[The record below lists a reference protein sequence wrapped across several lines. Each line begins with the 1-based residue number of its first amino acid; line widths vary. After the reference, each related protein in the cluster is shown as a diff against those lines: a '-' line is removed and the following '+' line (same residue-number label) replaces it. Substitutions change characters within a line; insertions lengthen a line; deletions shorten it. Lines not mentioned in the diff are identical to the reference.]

1 MTTALLVDTNFA
13 AGPIRSALLSAGY
26 DVFVAGNRPDDGLAR
41 SNDRYI
47 ELDYSDPSKLEALV
61 RQYQVGA
68 LIPGCNDLS
77 YSVCCEV
84 AHKVELPGFESPE
97 VLNRLHKKDQFRELC
112 ESLSIPVPRTYPSVK
127 EALQAPGKL
136 IVKPVDAYS
145 GRGIQLLADLSTRT
159 LTQALEEA
167 ATQSRSG
174 KALIEDFVEGR
185 LSSYSAFLVGGS
197 VYKAFNVAEFGS
209 VNPYV
214 VDISYLMP
222 SSEWEDSLRSD
233 VESIAKKL
241 GIRSGL
247 IHLQYISS
255 ADQYW
260 LIEPTRRCPGDLYA
274 ELVTRATGFPYADA
288 YIAPFIRQEPSH
300 RLRTVEQAFTVRHT
314 VASDRRG
321 VFDRIEFLDSAYLS
335 GWYALAET
343 GDTLFPSPGGRVA
356 VSFFNPPGVHERDEL
371 VESLFSK
378 KVFRL
383 QYRDALDN

>member
-84 AHKVELPGFESPE
+84 AHKVDLPGFESPE

-112 ESLSIPVPRTYPSVK
+112 ESLSIPVPRTYPSVN

-145 GRGIQLLADLSTRT
+145 GRGIQVLADLSTRT

-185 LSSYSAFLVGGS
+185 LSTSAFLVGGS
-197 VYKAFNVAEFGS
+197 VTKPLTSEFGS

-214 VDISYLMP
+214 VDIATMP

-274 ELVTRATGFPYADA
+274 ELVTRAPISLCRCVYRSVYQTRTPPLAHSGASFHCPPYRC
-288 YIAPFIRQEPSH
+288 FRPSW
-300 RLRTVEQAFTVRHT
+300 
-314 VASDRRG
+314 G
-321 VFDRIEFLDSAYLS
+321 V
-335 GWYALAET
+335 
-343 GDTLFPSPGGRVA
+343 
-356 VSFFNPPGVHERDEL
+356 
-371 VESLFSK
+371 
-378 KVFRL
+378 
-383 QYRDALDN
+383 